1 MKNQI
6 YKINV
11 YDILSQITLRLAVF
25 QAHKIKGKCKSL
37 MVGFLHRPR
46 IAYLLYSIP
55 PYTLHLI
62 SFLGESIHITKLVPS
77 ANCVPSCK
85 DIKDNQDSVPID
97 ELFLSGR
104 KINM

>member
-6 YKINV
+6 YEINV

-46 IAYLLYSIP
+46 IAYLLYPS
-55 PYTLHLI
+55 LHS
-62 SFLGESIHITKLVPS
+62 SF
-77 ANCVPSCK
+77 
-85 DIKDNQDSVPID
+85 DI
-97 ELFLSGR
+97 FLRAEYSYYQIGTEC
-104 KINM
+104 